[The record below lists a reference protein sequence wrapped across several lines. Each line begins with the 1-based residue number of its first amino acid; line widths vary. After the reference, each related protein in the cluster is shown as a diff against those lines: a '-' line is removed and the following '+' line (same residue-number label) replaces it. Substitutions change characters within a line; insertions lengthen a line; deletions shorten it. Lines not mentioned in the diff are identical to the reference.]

1 VDGVKEVGFAA
12 PIESHKAID
21 FFGKLYLRL
30 CVVLKLLKED
40 IFEVHL
46 AQTVGFLTIF
56 AFGLKIQ
63 PFSLYLRPNLA
74 YFILNDMA
82 KKSTATKAKAK
93 YSKETYAYWYESM
106 LLMRRFEEKAGQLYG
121 QQKIRGF
128 CHLYIGQEACAS
140 GAITALEKDD
150 KWITAYRD
158 HAHPLGLGTDPGAVM
173 AELYGKSTGTT
184 KGKGGSMHI
193 FDKER
198 NFLGGHG
205 IVGAQVPMGLGI
217 GFAEK
222 YKGTKNLCIC
232 YMGDG
237 AVRQGAVHEA
247 FNLAMLYKVPV
258 IFVIENNGYAMG
270 TSVARTS
277 NVTELYQIGEG
288 YDMPSFPVDGM
299 NVEAIHEAVSEA
311 AERARRGDGPTLLEF
326 RTYRYKGH
334 SMSDPQKYRTKEEV
348 EEYKQRDPI
357 EQVKA
362 TILENKILSEEEIS
376 EINARVKKQV
386 DDSVKFAEE
395 SPWPDGQDAFKDV
408 YMQEDYP
415 FVME

>member
-1 VDGVKEVGFAA
+1 MG
-12 PIESHKAID
+12 P
-21 FFGKLYLRL
+21 
-30 CVVLKLLKED
+30 
-40 IFEVHL
+40 
-46 AQTVGFLTIF
+46 
-56 AFGLKIQ
+56 KI
-63 PFSLYLRPNLA
+63 A
-74 YFILNDMA
+74 YFDHYDMA
-82 KKSTATKAKAK
+82 KKTAATKSKVK
-93 YSKETYAYWYESM
+93 YSKETYTFWFESM

-140 GAITALEKDD
+140 GSISALTKDD
-150 KWITAYRD
+150 KWITAYRC
-158 HAHPLGLGTDPGAVM
+158 HAHPLGLGTDPGAIM
-173 AELYGKSTGTT
+173 AELFGKATGTT

-198 NFLGGHG
+198 NFAGGHG
-205 IVGAQVPMGLGI
+205 IVGAQVPMGLGL
-217 GFAEK
+217 GWAEK
-222 YKGTKNLCIC
+222 YKGTKNLAIC

-237 AVRQGAVHEA
+237 AVRQGAVHESL
-247 FNLAMLYKVPV
+247 NLAMLYKTPV

-277 NVTELYQIGEG
+277 NVTELYKIGEA
-288 YDMPSFPVDGM
+288 YDIPSFPVDGM

-357 EQVKA
+357 EQVLA
-362 TILENKILSEEEIS
+362 TIRENKILTDEEIDA
-376 EINARVKKQV
+376 IVKKVKKQV
-386 DDSVKFAEE
+386 DDAVKFAEE
-395 SPWPDGQDAFKDV
+395 SPLPDGMDAFKEV
-408 YMQEDYP
+408 YVQEDYP